1 MHGLQ
6 TMKYLNEQAAA
17 QAILAK
23 HEKVEI
29 DPAFEKAVQEAL
41 AAKAKSIAEWQTKS
55 NTSTTYTLVF

>member
-6 TMKYLNEQAAA
+6 TLRYLNEQASA

-29 DPAFEKAVQEAL
+29 DPVFEKAVQEAL
-41 AAKAKSIAEWQTKS
+41 AAKAKNITE
-55 NTSTTYTLVF
+55 

>member
-17 QAILAK
+17 EAILAK

-41 AAKAKSIAEWQTKS
+41 AAKAKSISE
-55 NTSTTYTLVF
+55 